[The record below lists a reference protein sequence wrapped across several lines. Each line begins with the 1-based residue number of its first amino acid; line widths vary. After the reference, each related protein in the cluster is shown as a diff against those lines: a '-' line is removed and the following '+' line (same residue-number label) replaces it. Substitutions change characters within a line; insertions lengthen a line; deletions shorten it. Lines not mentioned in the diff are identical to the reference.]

1 MSQFSRAS
9 ADGFGDSGG
18 VIREGVI
25 REGLQ
30 SRNKAGTSTAAV
42 RAKDRDLLET
52 LADGRHGTREGIH
65 YDLLSHI

>member
-9 ADGFGDSGG
+9 ADGFRDSG
-18 VIREGVI
+18 GVI

-42 RAKDRDLLET
+42 QAKDRDLLET
-52 LADGRHGTREGIH
+52 LADGCHGTREGIH